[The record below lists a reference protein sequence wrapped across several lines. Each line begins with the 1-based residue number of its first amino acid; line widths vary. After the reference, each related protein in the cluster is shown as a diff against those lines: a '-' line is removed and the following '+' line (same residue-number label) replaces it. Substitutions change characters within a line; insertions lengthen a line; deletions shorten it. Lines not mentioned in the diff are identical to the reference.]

1 MVTLLT
7 VCFTFCSYR
16 GVTSSSCSSLSDT
29 VVPPHRKCMT
39 FQLLDEQLKAGS
51 VLSVDT
57 HKNLIL
63 NSAKRF
69 DFYLLNL
76 NVRSNGKK
84 IIWDQCDPIYRT
96 LPPPKV

>member
-1 MVTLLT
+1 
-7 VCFTFCSYR
+7 
-16 GVTSSSCSSLSDT
+16 
-29 VVPPHRKCMT
+29 MT

-57 HKNLIL
+57 HKNLIQ

-69 DFYLLNL
+69 DFYHLNL
-76 NVRSNGKK
+76 NVRSLGKK
-84 IIWDQCDPIYRT
+84 IICDQCGPIYGT